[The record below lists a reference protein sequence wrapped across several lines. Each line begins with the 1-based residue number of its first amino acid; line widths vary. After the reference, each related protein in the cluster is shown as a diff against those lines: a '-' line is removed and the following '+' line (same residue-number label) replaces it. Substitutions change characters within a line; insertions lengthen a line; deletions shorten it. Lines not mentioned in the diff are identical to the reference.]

1 MHRVDGTCDPADH
14 SCPAAGACACACV
27 QTHDALGN
35 ATFDQA
41 DRIVFRVRCRMLL
54 PDHQSHAAA
63 ATNRKLLPSHRPHAA
78 ALERP
83 SMHRL
88 MAPSCRSG
96 HHGCRPAVRKWRS
109 SVPWTPLVAQVCS
122 AGEDF
127 DGEVV
132 ADRQSR
138 NYACRFTAHEAGLHS
153 VRTRLPVIRL
163 LDKQE
168 RDRAVPT

>member
-1 MHRVDGTCDPADH
+1 
-14 SCPAAGACACACV
+14 
-27 QTHDALGN
+27 
-35 ATFDQA
+35 
-41 DRIVFRVRCRMLL
+41 
-54 PDHQSHAAA
+54 
-63 ATNRKLLPSHRPHAA
+63 
-78 ALERP
+78 
-83 SMHRL
+83 MHRL

-96 HHGCRPAVRKWRS
+96 HHGCRRALRKRRS
-109 SVPWTPLVAQVCS
+109 PVPWTPLVAQVCS

-153 VRTRLPVIRL
+153 VRTRLPMIRL